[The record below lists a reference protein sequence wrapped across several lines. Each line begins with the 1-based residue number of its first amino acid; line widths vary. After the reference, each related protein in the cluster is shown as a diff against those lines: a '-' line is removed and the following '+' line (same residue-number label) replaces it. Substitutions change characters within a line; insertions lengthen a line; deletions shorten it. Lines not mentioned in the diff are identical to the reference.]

1 MNNYEKNLEALSRQS
16 EKFVQWLSEE
26 KPVDW
31 AYKIKADNG
40 DFNAVIKYGINTNTI
55 YDNKGPRQQARKIVN
70 GRKFQRD
77 EVTILVGAGVGH
89 TAKMICDKLEK
100 GHILIIVEPVAA
112 FIKMMLE
119 TYNLSAWIEKGQL
132 LIAVTKDDFWV
143 CCNAISSNMV
153 VQNWSLIVEDYA
165 SKRPFEYSRFIE
177 FVVNHITQI
186 QCNMGTVMG
195 AGKKIATNDIETLP
209 YIIKHRGVK
218 DLKDLYK
225 GKPAVTIG
233 TGPSLQNNI
242 HLLQEH
248 QDKVIIIAVAQAL
261 RILLA
266 YDIRPD
272 FICTVDYGDVNMGHF
287 KGLMNSDIPLV
298 ALNRTYAPILKQYQ
312 GPMYI
317 VGTPLPGFEDSGL
330 NLIAEKGHLEQ
341 GGSVAHL
348 CLGLAMHL
356 GCEPITLIGH
366 DLSLGKTSHFKA
378 ADESGDVFVDNKGLI
393 QWKITDPHSHLYGKI
408 YSMGP
413 AIWTDGYFGGKV
425 LTNQGLRSFITNF
438 ERIIQQNP
446 DKEIYNSTEGGARVR
461 GTKNISLSSF
471 IENYAPES
479 FDKDKPLKNKK
490 DYEPN
495 YCKKIKKA
503 IPLLKK
509 DQGILINLREHSKK
523 GIELLDKFTETEGEE
538 EIKKL
543 LDEQQI
549 WSTKAENEAKK
560 NPLVQVYIYNES
572 VKIQSRELKVKGAP
586 DHLLKNRTDLET
598 RIERS
603 RLILSSARDAAV
615 ELLKH
620 YENAVEIMESYI
632 KTKDETVLTSEP
644 PEYFP
649 DFLNADEQLAAGS
662 WARVLLDARA
672 ALEED
677 PDNTKAFYFLILANE
692 NRKEA
697 IRKAEELESTQPL
710 IEYSYLIEEAQR
722 VGRDEKDFDAASE
735 MLLKAIELQPDRPE
749 AIWGY
754 ATTCAHMNKNEESLK
769 YFKQLVEKWPDNN
782 QFAFEHILV
791 VLREDTRRG
800 LAMMGELMNRTEEFD
815 SFLLSLGDLYMSV
828 SDFEKAEIAYNG
840 YIEKFPTNASGW
852 EKLSL
857 CLQKQQRVQEANM
870 AKKKAERL
878 SPV

>member
-1 MNNYEKNLEALSRQS
+1 MNNYEKNLEALSKQS

-26 KPVDW
+26 KAVDW

-55 YDNKGPRQQARKIVN
+55 YDNKGPRQQARKITA
-70 GRKFQRD
+70 GKKFRRD

-100 GHILIIVEPVAA
+100 GHILILVEPVAD

-119 TYNLSAWIEKGQL
+119 TYNFSAWIEKGQL

-143 CCNAISSNMV
+143 CCNAISSSIV
-153 VQNWSLIVEDYA
+153 VQNWGLIVEDYA
-165 SKRPFEYSRFIE
+165 SKRPLEYSRFIE
-177 FVVNHITQI
+177 YIVNHITQI

-218 DLKDLYK
+218 DLKDIYK

-233 TGPSLQNNI
+233 TGPSLENNI

-248 QDKVIIIAVAQAL
+248 QDKLVIIAVAQAL

-356 GCEPITLIGH
+356 GCEPITLMGH

-378 ADESGDVFVDNKGLI
+378 ADESGDIFIDNKGLI
-393 QWKITDPHSHLYGKI
+393 QWKITDPHSHLYGKT

-446 DKEIYNSTEGGARVR
+446 DKDIYNSTEGGAKVK
-461 GTKNISLSSF
+461 GAKNISLSKF
-471 IENYAPES
+471 IEEHAESS
-479 FDKDKPLKNKK
+479 FDKEKPLKDKK
-490 DYEPN
+490 GYEPN
-495 YCKKIKKA
+495 YRKKIKKA

-509 DQGILINLREHSKK
+509 DQGVLINLREHSKK
-523 GIELLDKFTETEGEE
+523 GIELLDKLAKTEDKE

-543 LDEQQI
+543 LDEQQV

-560 NPLVQVYIYNES
+560 NPLVQVYIYNET
-572 VKIQSRELKVKGAP
+572 VKIHSRELKVKGAP
-586 DHLLKNRTDLET
+586 EHLLNNRTDLET

-603 RLILSSARDAAV
+603 RLILSSAQSAAE

-620 YENAVEIMESYI
+620 YENAVEIMEKYI
-632 KTKDETVLTSEP
+632 KTKDESVLSSEP

-649 DFLNADEQLAAGS
+649 DLIDAEEQLATGS
-662 WARVLLDARA
+662 WARVLLDART
-672 ALEED
+672 ALVEN
-677 PDNTKAFYFLILANE
+677 PDDEKAFTLLAVADN
-692 NRKEA
+692 K
-697 IRKAEELESTQPL
+697 RKASIMKAKDLPSTQPL

-722 VGRDEKDFDAASE
+722 VGRDEKDFDLASE

-754 ATTCAHMNKNEESLK
+754 ATTCAHLNRNKESLE
-769 YFKQLVEKWPDNN
+769 YFEKLVEKWPDNN
-782 QFAFEHILV
+782 QFLFEYILV
-791 VLREDTRRG
+791 VLREDVKKG
-800 LAMMGELMNRTEEFD
+800 LAMMGELMERTEEFD
-815 SFLLSLGDLYMSV
+815 SFLLSVGDLYMSIA
-828 SDFEKAEIAYNG
+828 DFERAEIAYNG
-840 YIEKFPTNASGW
+840 YIKKFPTNVSGW
-852 EKLSL
+852 EKLAV
-857 CLQKQQRVQEANM
+857 CLQKQQRTQEANM
-870 AKKKAERL
+870 ARKKAERL